1 MAETVTEHP
10 IPLTR
15 WAAKK
20 TARALVA
27 AATAL
32 PAALGTA
39 GGPRLRVLT
48 YHRFGPGRRA
58 PFCVGA
64 EAFERQ
70 MAWLARS
77 GRAASLAQVRGF
89 LGGRRNLDD
98 GAVLVT
104 IDDGDPSVAEVALPI
119 LRRHGVPAVL
129 FTLAGR
135 PEGFRVLEDAELRR
149 LSEAGIEIGSHS
161 LTHRSLARLPHE
173 EAVREARDSRRRLED
188 LLGRRVT
195 AFAYPFGTRAD
206 FSDATTEILRQA
218 GYDLAFTSQHG
229 AVRAGMDPLVLPRV
243 KVESGDPDWLFPLL
257 CGGAMD
263 AWRLVDAGLYGLQRP
278 A

>member
-1 MAETVTEHP
+1 MAEHP
-10 IPLTR
+10 VALSR
-15 WAAKK
+15 WLAKK
-20 TARALVA
+20 AARAVVG

-32 PAALGTA
+32 PAALSSA
-39 GGPRLRVLT
+39 GEARLRVLT

-64 EAFERQ
+64 AQFERE
-70 MAWLARS
+70 MAFLART
-77 GRAASLAQVRGF
+77 GRAVTLAQLRGF
-89 LGGRRNLDD
+89 LGGRRNLDN

-104 IDDGDPSVAEVALPI
+104 IDDGDPSVREVALPI

-129 FTLAGR
+129 FTLAGA
-135 PEGFRVLEDAELRR
+135 PEGFRVLDGAGLRELA
-149 LSEAGIEIGSHS
+149 EAGVEIGSHS
-161 LTHRSLARLPHE
+161 LTHRSMARIPAV
-173 EAVREARDSRRRLED
+173 EAVVEARDSRRRLED
-188 LLGRRVT
+188 LLGRPVT
-195 AFAYPFGTRAD
+195 TFAYPFGTRAD
-206 FSDATTEILRQA
+206 YSQATAAILREA

-229 AVRAGMDPLVLPRV
+229 AVRPGLDPLALPRV

-263 AWRLVDAGLYGLQRP
+263 AWRLVDGGLYGLQRP

>member
-1 MAETVTEHP
+1 MAERP
-10 IPLTR
+10 ISLPR

-32 PAALGTA
+32 PAALGGA
-39 GGPRLRVLT
+39 GGPRVRVLT

-58 PFCVGA
+58 PFCVPA
-64 EAFERQ
+64 ETFERQ
-70 MAWLARS
+70 MAWLART
-77 GRAASLAQVRGF
+77 GRACSLAQLRGF

-104 IDDGDPSVAEVALPI
+104 IDDGDPSVAEIALPI

-149 LSEAGIEIGSHS
+149 LADAGVDIGSHS
-161 LTHRSLARLPHE
+161 LTHRSMARIPVE

-188 LLGRRVT
+188 LLGRPVT

-206 FSDATTEILRQA
+206 YSETTAAILREA

-229 AVRAGMDPLVLPRV
+229 AVRAGLDPMALPRV

-263 AWRLVDAGLYGLQRP
+263 AWRLVDQGLYGLQKP

>member
-1 MAETVTEHP
+1 MAETIAEHP

-20 TARALVA
+20 AARALVA

-135 PEGFRVLEDAELRR
+135 PDGFRVLEDVELRR

-161 LTHRSLARLPHE
+161 LTHRSMARLPQE

-206 FSDATTEILRQA
+206 YSEATAEILRQA

-229 AVRAGMDPLVLPRV
+229 AMRAGMDPLVLPRV

>member
-1 MAETVTEHP
+1 MAETIAEHP

-20 TARALVA
+20 AARALVA

-135 PEGFRVLEDAELRR
+135 PDGFRVLEDVELRR

-161 LTHRSLARLPHE
+161 LTHRSMARLPQE

-206 FSDATTEILRQA
+206 YSEATAEILRQA

>member
-1 MAETVTEHP
+1 MAEAAGERP
-10 IPLTR
+10 IALTR
-15 WAAKK
+15 WLAKK
-20 TARALVA
+20 AARAMVGAL
-27 AATAL
+27 TAV
-32 PAALGTA
+32 PAALGSA
-39 GGPRLRVLT
+39 GEPRVRVLT

-58 PFCVGA
+58 PFCVDA
-64 EAFERQ
+64 AAFDRQ

-89 LGGRRNLDD
+89 LGGRRNLDN

-104 IDDGDPSVAEVALPI
+104 IDDGDPSVAEIAVPI

-135 PEGFRVLEDAELRR
+135 PEGFRVLDDAALRAVAD
-149 LSEAGIEIGSHS
+149 AGVDIGSHS
-161 LTHRSLARLPHE
+161 LTHRSMARLPRE
-173 EAVREARDSRRRLED
+173 QQVVEARDSRRRLED
-188 LLGRRVT
+188 ILGRPVT
-195 AFAYPFGTRAD
+195 TFAYPFGTRAD
-206 FSDATTEILRQA
+206 YSDETAQVLREA

-229 AVRAGMDPLVLPRV
+229 ALQAGLDPLALPRV

-257 CGGAMD
+257 CGGALD
-263 AWRLVDAGLYGLQRP
+263 AWRLVDGGLYGLQRP

>member
-1 MAETVTEHP
+1 MAETIAEHP

-15 WAAKK
+15 WGAKK
-20 TARALVA
+20 AARALVA

-135 PEGFRVLEDAELRR
+135 PDGFRVLEDVELRR

-161 LTHRSLARLPHE
+161 LTHRSMARLPQE

-206 FSDATTEILRQA
+206 YSEATAEILRQA